1 MAADRRDEGSSQ
13 GVAELKGEALV
24 HGAGTVINAI
34 ATGKGAAFG
43 IGLETRATVEL
54 DDSGR
59 IEVRMEGLRDEND
72 ELAMLC
78 AKAVLDAYAP
88 EDGYGAKVTTSSNI
102 PVSKGLKS
110 SSAAANAVVLATLA
124 ALDEELEEI
133 EAVRLGVKCAI
144 AAGVSV
150 TGAFDDACAS
160 MFGGLVITDNKSNVI
175 VKWEAMP
182 EDLVA
187 LIHVPS
193 RQIRKKGL
201 PLDRMKGL
209 ASIIDVAYQKALVG
223 KWQDAMLINS
233 LAYSAALSLDPAM
246 TVDAMLQGATAAGLS
261 GTGPATVILVK
272 ERRLKAVREA
282 LGGKDFIVADIY
294 NGED

>member
-1 MAADRRDEGSSQ
+1 M
-13 GVAELKGEALV
+13 

-43 IGLETRATVEL
+43 IGLETRAAVEL
-54 DDSGR
+54 DRSGR
-59 IEVRMEGLRDEND
+59 IEARMEGLKDED
-72 ELAMLC
+72 DALARLC
-78 AKAVLDAYAP
+78 AKAVIDAYAP
-88 EDGYGAKVTTSSNI
+88 DEGYGAKVTTSSNI

-110 SSAAANAVVLATLA
+110 SSAAANAIVLATLGA
-124 ALDEELEEI
+124 VGEELDQI

-144 AAGVSV
+144 EAGVSV

-160 MFGGLVITDNKSNVI
+160 MLGGLVITDNKSNMI
-175 VKWEAMP
+175 VKRQSMP

-201 PLDRMKGL
+201 PLDRMRGL
-209 ASIIDVAYQKALVG
+209 ASVIDVAYQKVLVG
-223 KWQDAMLINS
+223 KWQEAMLINS

-272 ERRLKAVREA
+272 ERRLKAVRES

>member
-1 MAADRRDEGSSQ
+1 VR
-13 GVAELKGEALV
+13 GEARV

-43 IGLETRATVEL
+43 LGLETSAVVEL
-54 DDSGR
+54 NDSGK
-59 IEVRMEGLRDEND
+59 IEVRMEGLKGEDD
-72 ELAMLC
+72 MLAALC
-78 AKAVLDAYAP
+78 ARTIIDAYA
-88 EDGYGAKVTTSSNI
+88 EGEGSGARVTTTSNI

-110 SSAAANAVVLATLA
+110 SSAAANAVVLATLN
-124 ALDEELEEI
+124 ALDAEI
-133 EAVRLGVKCAI
+133 DRMEAVRIGVKCAI
-144 AAGVSV
+144 EAGVSV

-160 MFGGLVITDNKSNVI
+160 MLGGLVITDNKTNEI
-175 VKWEAMP
+175 IKRQAMP
-182 EDLVA
+182 EELVA
-187 LIHVPS
+187 LIHVPQ

-201 PLDRMKGL
+201 PLDRMRGL
-209 ASIIDVAYQKALVG
+209 AGVIDVAYQKVLVG
-223 KWQDAMLINS
+223 KWQEAMLINS
-233 LAYSAALSLDPAM
+233 LAYSAALSLDPVM

>member
-1 MAADRRDEGSSQ
+1 MR
-13 GVAELKGEALV
+13 GEATV

-43 IGLETRATVEL
+43 LGLETRAVVEL

-59 IEVRMEGLRDEND
+59 IEVRMEGLRNEDD
-72 ELAMLC
+72 TLARLC
-78 AKAVLDAYAP
+78 AKAVLDTYAKG
-88 EDGYGAKVTTSSNI
+88 EGHGAKVTTTSDI

-110 SSAAANAVVLATLA
+110 SSAAANAVVLATLS
-124 ALDEELEEI
+124 ALGEEAEAL
-133 EAVRLGVKCAI
+133 EAVRVGVRCAI
-144 AAGVSV
+144 EAGVSV

-160 MFGGLVITDNKSNVI
+160 MLGGLVITDNESNVI
-175 VKWEAMP
+175 VKREAMP

-193 RQIRKKGL
+193 KQIRKKGL
-201 PLDRMKGL
+201 PLDRMRGL
-209 ASIIDVAYQKALVG
+209 ASVIDIAYQKALVG
-223 KWQDAMLINS
+223 KWQEAMVINS
-233 LAYSAALSLDPAM
+233 LAYSAALSLEPAM
-246 TVDAMLQGATAAGLS
+246 TVDAMLQGAEAAGLS

-272 ERRLKAVREA
+272 ERRLKAVRES

-294 NGED
+294 NGEE

>member
-1 MAADRRDEGSSQ
+1 
-13 GVAELKGEALV
+13 V

-43 IGLETRATVEL
+43 LGLETSAVVEL
-54 DDSGR
+54 NDSGK
-59 IEVRMEGLRDEND
+59 IEVRMEGLKGEDD
-72 ELAMLC
+72 MLAALC
-78 AKAVLDAYAP
+78 ARTIIDAYA
-88 EDGYGAKVTTSSNI
+88 EGEGSGARVTTTSNI

-110 SSAAANAVVLATLA
+110 SSAAANAVVLATLN
-124 ALDEELEEI
+124 ALDAEI
-133 EAVRLGVKCAI
+133 DRMEAVRIGVKCAI
-144 AAGVSV
+144 EAGVSV

-160 MFGGLVITDNKSNVI
+160 MLGGLVITDNKTNEI
-175 VKWEAMP
+175 IKRQAMP
-182 EDLVA
+182 EELVA
-187 LIHVPS
+187 LIHVPQ

-201 PLDRMKGL
+201 PLDRMRGL
-209 ASIIDVAYQKALVG
+209 AGVIDVAYQKVLVG
-223 KWQDAMLINS
+223 KWQEAMLINS
-233 LAYSAALSLDPAM
+233 LAYSAALSLDPVM

>member
-1 MAADRRDEGSSQ
+1 MR
-13 GVAELKGEALV
+13 GEARV

-43 IGLETRATVEL
+43 LGLETSAVVEL
-54 DDSGR
+54 NDSGK
-59 IEVRMEGLRDEND
+59 IEVRMEGLKGEDD
-72 ELAMLC
+72 MLAALC
-78 AKAVLDAYAP
+78 ARTIIDAYA
-88 EDGYGAKVTTSSNI
+88 EGEGSGARVTTTSNI

-110 SSAAANAVVLATLA
+110 SSAAANAVVLATLN
-124 ALDEELEEI
+124 ALDAEI
-133 EAVRLGVKCAI
+133 DRMEAVRIGVKCAI
-144 AAGVSV
+144 EAGVSV

-160 MFGGLVITDNKSNVI
+160 MLGGLVITDNKTNEI
-175 VKWEAMP
+175 IKRQAMP
-182 EDLVA
+182 EELVA
-187 LIHVPS
+187 LIHVPQ

-201 PLDRMKGL
+201 PLDRMRGL
-209 ASIIDVAYQKALVG
+209 AGVIDVAYQKVLVG
-223 KWQDAMLINS
+223 KWQEAMLINS
-233 LAYSAALSLDPAM
+233 LAYSAALSLDPVM